1 MDVKL
6 KMVNLLEDHPTL
18 KTTVTGDMRF
28 CADSHCHGTCGFPTL
43 FFKPEGDG
51 KLELKAYGYMVAYGP
66 AWQRKA
72 WAGERVYLPAEC
84 RTKATLDLWWM

>member
-6 KMVNLLEDHPTL
+6 KMVNPLEAHPTL

-28 CADSHCHGTCGFPTL
+28 CADSHCQGACGFPAL
-43 FFKPEGDG
+43 FFKPEEDG
-51 KLELKAYGYMVAYGP
+51 KLELKAHGCMAACGP

-72 WAGERVYLPAEC
+72 WTGERVYLPNEC
-84 RTKATLDLWWM
+84 RTKATLDLWWL